1 MNVQYSYLENAQDY
15 AEKVRLLFARSSEPT
30 GDRGGRGPT
39 SFQDLVQQA
48 ESLSPVSASLTQAL
62 AVQQAEADP
71 TLRFQVSVKLLA
83 KALTDLEISAYLGQ
97 AAEYEEDGSIWSNNQ
112 SGERSAA
119 DLRSIEENL
128 QVILGKK
135 EVSSQIIERGETQI
149 TDIPT
154 ARIELSN
161 TVVDTLDLVLDR
173 ASKTGQSALTRVMSL
188 SVAELAQAVAFVGM
202 DIAGVLGQTENVT
215 RLYKMCR
222 DFFKGAY
229 ESIIE
234 LLGRPLAQTAAQQVL
249 EWIQEIQDGAKLNEI
264 LERFYQTQQ
273 TSQHLQQLANS
284 STVNLEQFISAIQS
298 VSKLNTAY
306 RQQINW
312 AENVLQSFKWFGTLS
327 AAVLPQGQLLIAALC
342 ITLGGY
348 VILVGADYVDSPN
361 LTLLDCV
368 PGVRRIVENHLATGI
383 EETANDNY

>member
-1 MNVQYSYLENAQDY
+1 MNIQDSSPEIAQDY
-15 AEKVRLLFARSSEPT
+15 AEKVRLLFARSGEPT
-30 GDRGGRGPT
+30 GERGGRGPT
-39 SFQDLVQQA
+39 SPQDLAQQA

-62 AVQQAEADP
+62 AVQQTEADP
-71 TLRFQVSVKLLA
+71 TMRFQVSVKLLA
-83 KALTDLEISAYLGQ
+83 KALTDLEISAYLYQ
-97 AAEYEEDGSIWSNNQ
+97 AARDEEYGTILSNNQ

-119 DLRSIEENL
+119 DLGSIEENL

-135 EVSSQIIERGETQI
+135 EVSSQIVERGETEI
-149 TDIPT
+149 TDLPT
-154 ARIELSN
+154 ARIELLN
-161 TVVDTLDLVLDR
+161 TVVDTLDLILER

-188 SVAELAQAVAFVGM
+188 SVAELAQAVGFVGM

-215 RLYKMCR
+215 RLYNMCR

-264 LERFYQTQQ
+264 LERFYQTEQ
-273 TSQHLQQLANS
+273 TSQHLQQLVDNS
-284 STVNLEQFISAIQS
+284 QANLEQFITAIQS
-298 VSKLNTAY
+298 VSKLDVAY

-312 AENVLQSFKWFGTLS
+312 AEKVLQGLKRFGTL
-327 AAVLPQGQLLIAALC
+327 AAAALPQGELLIAALS

-348 VILVGADYVDSPN
+348 VILVGADYVDSPK
-361 LTLLDCV
+361 LTLLNCV
-368 PGVRRIVENHLATGI
+368 PGVRHIVEIHLATHK
-383 EETANDNY
+383 

>member
-1 MNVQYSYLENAQDY
+1 MNIQDFSPEIAHDY
-15 AEKVRLLFARSSEPT
+15 AEKVRLLFAPSGEPT
-30 GDRGGRGPT
+30 GERGGRGPT
-39 SFQDLVQQA
+39 SPQDLAQQA

-71 TLRFQVSVKLLA
+71 TVRFQVSVKLLA
-83 KALTDLEISAYLGQ
+83 KALTDLEISAYLYQ
-97 AAEYEEDGSIWSNNQ
+97 AAQDEEDGTIWSNNQ

-119 DLRSIEENL
+119 DLGSIEENL

-135 EVSSQIIERGETQI
+135 EVSSQIVERGETKI
-149 TDIPT
+149 TALPT

-161 TVVDTLDLVLDR
+161 TVVDTLDLILER
-173 ASKTGQSALTRVMSL
+173 ASNTGQSALTRVMSL
-188 SVAELAQAVAFVGM
+188 SVAELAQAVSFVGM

-249 EWIQEIQDGAKLNEI
+249 EWIQEIQDGAKLNEF
-264 LERFYQTQQ
+264 LERFYQTEQ
-273 TSQHLQQLANS
+273 TSQHLQQLTNS
-284 STVNLEQFISAIQS
+284 STANLEQFITAIQS
-298 VSKLNTAY
+298 VSGLDTAY

-312 AENVLQSFKWFGTLS
+312 AENVLQGFKWFGTLS
-327 AAVLPQGQLLIAALC
+327 AAALPQGEMLIAALC

-361 LTLLDCV
+361 LTLLNCV
-368 PGVRRIVENHLATGI
+368 PGVRHIVEINLANH
-383 EETANDNY
+383 E

>member
-1 MNVQYSYLENAQDY
+1 MNIQDSSLETAQDY
-15 AEKVRLLFARSSEPT
+15 AEKVRLLFALYGEPT
-30 GDRGGRGPT
+30 GERGGRGPT
-39 SFQDLVQQA
+39 SFQDLAQQA

-62 AVQQAEADP
+62 AREQTEADP
-71 TLRFQVSVKLLA
+71 TVRFQASVKLLA
-83 KALTDLEISAYLGQ
+83 KALTDLEISAYLYQ
-97 AAEYEEDGSIWSNNQ
+97 AAEYEEDGTIWSNNQ

-119 DLRSIEENL
+119 DLGSIEENL
-128 QVILGKK
+128 QVILGQA
-135 EVSSQIIERGETQI
+135 EVSSQITERGEGEI

-161 TVVDTLDLVLDR
+161 TVVDTLDLILER

-188 SVAELAQAVAFVGM
+188 SVAELAQAVGFVGM
-202 DIAGVLGQTENVT
+202 DIAGMLGQTENVT

-249 EWIQEIQDGAKLNEI
+249 EWIQEIQEGAKLNEI
-264 LERFYQTQQ
+264 LERFYQTEQ
-273 TSQHLQQLANS
+273 TSQHLQQLVDNS
-284 STVNLEQFISAIQS
+284 QANLEQFITAIQS
-298 VSKLNTAY
+298 VSKLDAAY

-312 AENVLQSFKWFGTLS
+312 AEKVLRGLNRFGTL
-327 AAVLPQGQLLIAALC
+327 AAAALPQGELLIAALC

-348 VILVGADYVDSPN
+348 VILVGADYVDSPK
-361 LTLLDCV
+361 LTILDCV
-368 PGVRRIVENHLATGI
+368 PGVRHIVEIHLATH
-383 EETANDNY
+383 E